1 MQINLSKNYLLVA
14 VFFIIF
20 LYAFSFGPIVGMDV
34 DKYGQMSPC
43 PFSMATSICTMTF
56 LEHLNLWQSMFTAT
70 SDNNIDMLVASG
82 LIIFAVFLTLKYL
95 EKDRGKELLA
105 YKLYTHEHQKSFVSN
120 KLIEL
125 FSRGILNPKIYAL
138 AAL

>member
-1 MQINLSKNYLLVA
+1 MHIGSAKIHLLTAVLLLV
-14 VFFIIF
+14 
-20 LYAFSFGPIVGMDV
+20 LLHAFSFGSIMGMET
-34 DKYGQMSPC
+34 DKQGQMPAC

-56 LEHLNLWQSMFTAT
+56 TGHLNLWQSMFTANL
-70 SDNNIDMLVASG
+70 NNNTGMLAVLG
-82 LIIFAVFLTLKYL
+82 LIILAVSLALKYL

-105 YKLYTHEHQKSFVSN
+105 YKFYTYEHQKSSTFY

-138 AAL
+138 ASL